1 MTVADPKKS
10 CMEIIEIRYCFILG
24 DQRREVFDLQLD
36 ARSLEVI
43 NKGGRDFPFWA
54 DLEFHQCPHCPLV
67 KETHPYCPVAMGL
80 ASVIERFEKVFS
92 YDEVDLEVITRQ
104 RRVTQ
109 HTTAQRALGSLI
121 GLLFATSGCPH
132 TDYFK
137 PMARFHLPLPSLED
151 TVFRV
156 TSMYLVA
163 QYFRHKEGRESDF
176 ELKGLQKIYDNMHLL
191 NNMIAERIRKAT
203 QADSSLNAVIL
214 LDTFIGLMPLVSEEQ
229 MAEIRHLFVAYLSGS
244 GE

>member
-1 MTVADPKKS
+1 
-10 CMEIIEIRYCFILG
+10 MEIIEIQYCFILG

-36 ARSLEVI
+36 ARRLEVI
-43 NKGGRDFPFWA
+43 NKGSRDFPFWTN
-54 DLEFHQCPHCPLV
+54 LEFHQCTHCPLD
-67 KETHPYCPVAMGL
+67 KETHPRCPVATAL
-80 ASVIERFEKVFS
+80 AGVIERFEKVFS
-92 YDEVDLEVITRQ
+92 YDEVNLEVITSQ

>member
-1 MTVADPKKS
+1 
-10 CMEIIEIRYCFILG
+10 MEIIEIQYCFILG

-36 ARSLEVI
+36 ARRLEVI
-43 NKGGRDFPFWA
+43 NKGSRDFPFWTN
-54 DLEFHQCPHCPLV
+54 LEFHQCTHCPLD
-67 KETHPYCPVAMGL
+67 KETHPHCPVATALG
-80 ASVIERFEKVFS
+80 AVIERFEKVFS

-109 HTTAQRALGSLI
+109 RTTAQRALGSLI

-176 ELKGLQKIYDNMHLL
+176 ELEGLKKIYDNMHLL
-191 NNMIAERIRKAT
+191 NSMITERIRNAT
-203 QADSSLNAVIL
+203 RADSSLNAVIL
-214 LDTFIGLMPLVSEEQ
+214 LDTFMGLMPLVSEEQ
-229 MAEIRHLFVAYLSGS
+229 MAELRHLFVAYLSGS
-244 GE
+244 GDDRPDR